1 MRLKLGM
8 LLLIPLILGVTL
20 LVVLGF
26 SLFSPPSYDSYS
38 VIHLIRRATASFTTE
53 VIGPILKFIDTYWN
67 YFPLA
72 AIGIWRWAVWILK
85 KICSYIYSPICASIP
100 PYHDTITIITPV
112 YNENPDVF
120 RRALYSWEA
129 NRPDE
134 LVAVIDQSDTRCI
147 KVFEEFSLNKS
158 WTKLIVTHKPGKRR
172 ALVDG
177 ILKSNGNI
185 LALVDSDTIW
195 GEDIKDKVLAPF
207 VDPKIG
213 GVTTK
218 NHPIELRSLWQKMTD
233 IFWDLRNYQ
242 DLPSQTAMGMT
253 MTCLTGRT
261 SFYRREVLL
270 PKLDLFLNEVILG
283 RKKESGEDKCL
294 TRIAQQQGWK
304 TYYQSNAVIYSSAP
318 LDFKTFWGQRL
329 RWSRNSHNSDLIS
342 LWQGWAWKH
351 PFLAFYMV
359 DRFISIFTLFLGP
372 IFLGISIYLNQWLVS
387 VTIVSWWLIGRGIRI
402 IPHLRR
408 KPRDLYL
415 VPVYIGINFLN
426 ALIKL
431 YALVTIREQKVIR
444 ELKQE
449 TRIGNKS
456 AKRIKNV
463 VLTAEIISTLV
474 ILVTFL
480 R

>member
-1 MRLKLGM
+1 MRVKLGM
-8 LLLIPLILGVTL
+8 LLLITIIVGIVLLLILS
-20 LVVLGF
+20 F

-38 VIHLIRRATASFTTE
+38 IIHFTRHITALFATK
-53 VIGPILKFIDTYWN
+53 VIGHILKFMDSYGIYL
-67 YFPLA
+67 PLA
-72 AIGIWRWAVWILK
+72 AIGLWRWGVWIIK
-85 KICSYIYSPICASIP
+85 KICSYFYSPISVEIP
-100 PYHDTITIITPV
+100 PYHDTMTIITPV

-134 LVAVIDQSDTRCI
+134 LVAVIDQSDRRCVE
-147 KVFEEFSLNKS
+147 VFEQFSLHKP
-158 WTKLIVTHKPGKRR
+158 WAKLIITSKPGKRR

-177 ILKSNGNI
+177 ILNSSGNI

-207 VDPKIG
+207 MDPEIG

-218 NHPIELRSLWQKMTD
+218 NHPIELRSVWQEMTD
-233 IFWDLRNYQ
+233 IFWDLRNFQ
-242 DLPSQTAMGMT
+242 DLPAQTAMGKA

-261 SFYRREVLL
+261 SFYRREVIL

-283 RKKESGEDKCL
+283 RKKESGEDKCF

-329 RWSRNSHNSDLIS
+329 RWSRNSHNSDLLS
-342 LWQGWAWKH
+342 LWQGWAWRH

-359 DRFISIFTLFLGP
+359 DRIISIFTLFLGP
-372 IFLGISIYLNQWLVS
+372 IYLGISIYLNQWLVA
-387 VTIVSWWLIGRGIRI
+387 VTIVSWWLVGRGIRI

-408 KPRDLYL
+408 KPKDLYL
-415 VPVYIGINFLN
+415 VPVYVGINFLN

-444 ELKQE
+444 ELKEE
-449 TRIGNKS
+449 TN
-456 AKRIKNV
+456 IKNRSV
-463 VLTAEIISTLV
+463 KRLKNVILTAEIISTLV
-474 ILVTFL
+474 ILVTL
-480 R
+480 LK